1 MLDVDRQELLSS
13 SIEETQAFGHQL
25 ASHLAQGD
33 ILCLQGDLGAG
44 KTTLCKSLISSL
56 TGISKESIQ
65 SPTFTYLQLYETPF
79 FSICHFDLY
88 RLNSSEDFVNLGFL
102 DYFDKSYLCLIEW
115 PCKIADL
122 IPKSA
127 LQLTLSHIT
136 QTQRKLCLG
145 RWGDVPCL

>member
-1 MLDVDRQELLSS
+1 MLGVTCQEFLSS
-13 SIEETQAFGHQL
+13 STEETQAFG
-25 ASHLAQGD
+25 SHLASQLIQGD

-56 TGISKESIQ
+56 TGLPKESIQ
-65 SPTFTYLQLYETPF
+65 SPTFTYLQVYETPF

-88 RLNSSEDFVNLGFL
+88 RLNSSEDFINLGFL

-115 PCKIADL
+115 PCKIVDL
-122 IPKSA
+122 IPKNA

-145 RWGDVPCL
+145 RWGDAPCF